1 MTDLGFGFL
10 NAMEHGEKRTAFE
23 EKVVAALGE
32 SSKKYF
38 TEGPTLPNWT
48 LGFQLSLEMVKM
60 AYGTVKSKA
69 IEITEDNYTLE
80 KALEV
85 MTPFRITE
93 ADITGK
99 GGQYRRHK
107 WHVNRPEM
115 LVSSD
120 PIFDELTKDDVEL
133 ARKNTPREFIADVIV
148 PDSTIEK
155 ETEGGNTL
163 DKILALEPLS
173 ENEPILVHYHG
184 GGYARGSPGIYR
196 GALLKIAKET
206 GYRVIAPNYR
216 LTPENPFP
224 SCIHDG
230 YRFFQ
235 YLLGQGFKPENI
247 VIMGDS
253 AGGNL
258 VLEIALIL
266 KNANEKQ
273 PRGIVAFSPWTDL
286 SGTRPAKIEN
296 AKYDFIAS
304 TGRESVLSAARLY
317 MAPGKKVD
325 EEMLEL
331 LKHPFASPLYGNFDD
346 CAPIYMQ
353 SGEAEILINDN
364 DNFAK
369 HIGAK
374 SVVIEGMEH
383 PGFNTDDKN
392 LYERYVGMVHVF
404 FLFEEANESHAAIK
418 GVGNFVRRL
427 EK

>member
-184 GGYARGSPGIYR
+184 GGYARGSPGIY
-196 GALLKIAKET
+196 
-206 GYRVIAPNYR
+206 P
-216 LTPENPFP
+216 
-224 SCIHDG
+224 
-230 YRFFQ
+230 
-235 YLLGQGFKPENI
+235 
-247 VIMGDS
+247 
-253 AGGNL
+253 
-258 VLEIALIL
+258 LIL